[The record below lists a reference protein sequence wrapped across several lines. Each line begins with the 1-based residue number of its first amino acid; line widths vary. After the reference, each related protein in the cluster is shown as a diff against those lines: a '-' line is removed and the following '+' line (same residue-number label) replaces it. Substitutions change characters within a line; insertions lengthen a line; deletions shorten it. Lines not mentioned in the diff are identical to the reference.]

1 MYRGTEHNREINYS
15 VKAGETQGGRN
26 AHNNM
31 SIEFNLTIT
40 L

>member
-15 VKAGETQGGRN
+15 IKVGDTWGRN
-26 AHNNM
+26 AHNNI
-31 SIEFNLTIT
+31 SVVFNLTLT

>member
-1 MYRGTEHNREINYS
+1 MYRGTEHNRKINYS
-15 VKAGETQGGRN
+15 IKVSDTWGRN

-31 SIEFNLTIT
+31 SVLFNLIST